1 MTFESGPLTRGERM
15 TPHYVNQGAE
25 LNWLLDDLVD
35 RVPQVSN
42 AVMLTQDGLAIG
54 ASAGLNREDAEH
66 LAALASGFQSMARGA
81 GQHFGGG
88 RVRQTI
94 IEMEAAFLFVSAAG
108 QGTCLAVLT
117 TGDADVGLVA
127 YEMAVLVRRS
137 SEHLVVAPRP
147 ASYGPDHSAQ
157 RPPTMT
163 GSNGR
168 RGVPY
173 PARPAPPGPGA
184 APPYLPGGRMTPP
197 SMAGPPAGQLAG
209 QAALAGSHP
218 SRPLPKLMPQRRDA
232 PAWDSVYSPYP
243 IPAGRP
249 ESAPYTE

>member
-1 MTFESGPLTRGERM
+1 
-15 TPHYVNQGAE
+15 VNQGGE
-25 LNWLLDDLVD
+25 LNWLLDDLVT
-35 RVPQVSN
+35 RVPQVSM

>member
-1 MTFESGPLTRGERM
+1 M

-25 LNWLLDDLVD
+25 LNWLLDDLVN
-35 RVPQVSN
+35 RVPQVSK

-54 ASAGLNREDAEH
+54 ASAGLDREDAEH

-137 SEHLVVAPRP
+137 SEHLGVAPRP
-147 ASYGPDHSAQ
+147 TSYGPDHSAQ

-168 RGVPY
+168 GVPY
-173 PARPAPPGPGA
+173 PAQPAPPAPGA

-197 SMAGPPAGQLAG
+197 SMAGPSAGQLAG
-209 QAALAGSHP
+209 QAGLAGSHP
-218 SRPLPKLMPQRRDA
+218 SRPLPKLMPQQRDA
-232 PAWDSVYSPYP
+232 PAWDSVYSLYP
-243 IPAGRP
+243 MPAGHP

>member
-1 MTFESGPLTRGERM
+1 M
-15 TPHYVNQGAE
+15 TPHYVNQGGE
-25 LNWLLDDLVD
+25 LNWLLDDLVT
-35 RVPQVSN
+35 RVPQVSM

-218 SRPLPKLMPQRRDA
+218 SRPLPKLMPQQRDA

>member
-1 MTFESGPLTRGERM
+1 M
-15 TPHYVNQGAE
+15 TPHYVNQGGE
-25 LNWLLDDLVD
+25 LNWLLDDLVT
-35 RVPQVSN
+35 RVPQVSM

-117 TGDADVGLVA
+117 TGAADVGLVA

>member
-1 MTFESGPLTRGERM
+1 M

-25 LNWLLDDLVD
+25 LNWLLDDLVN
-35 RVPQVSN
+35 RVPQVSK

-137 SEHLVVAPRP
+137 SEHLGVASRP
-147 ASYGPDHSAQ
+147 TSYGPGHSAQ
-157 RPPTMT
+157 RPPTMP

-168 RGVPY
+168 GLSGAVCAARTRRRSAL
-173 PARPAPPGPGA
+173 PARRPDDSPVDGGAVGWATRRAGGPRG
-184 APPYLPGGRMTPP
+184 
-197 SMAGPPAGQLAG
+197 GPPVE
-209 QAALAGSHP
+209 AAAEACATAARCARLGL
-218 SRPLPKLMPQRRDA
+218 RVQPLSD
-232 PAWDSVYSPYP
+232 
-243 IPAGRP
+243 AGRSSRVGSVP
-249 ESAPYTE
+249 GVRSYAEL